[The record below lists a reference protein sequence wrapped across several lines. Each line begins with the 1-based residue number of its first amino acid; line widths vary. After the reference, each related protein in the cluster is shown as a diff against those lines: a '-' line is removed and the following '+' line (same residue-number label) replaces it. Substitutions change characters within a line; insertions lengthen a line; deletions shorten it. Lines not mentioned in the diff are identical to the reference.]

1 MGARDALKTQRFRLG
16 FLFLFFF
23 PSPRRVL
30 VLSRSCPII
39 KKKGKDTR
47 AAVSQAY
54 AYDTG
59 TAGKW
64 PCPCFL
70 VLSSSSVCFS
80 LSNLSLLSIID
91 PFTFK
96 FSSL

>member
-16 FLFLFFF
+16 FLFIIVFF
-23 PSPRRVL
+23 PL
-30 VLSRSCPII
+30 LALSRSCPII
-39 KKKGKDTR
+39 KKKKERTR
-47 AAVSQAY
+47 VQ
-54 AYDTG
+54 
-59 TAGKW
+59 
-64 PCPCFL
+64 PCPRRTRTTRERQANGRVRAFL
-70 VLSSSSVCFS
+70 VSSSSVCFS